1 MEILFLL
8 FLRLEELTACL
19 YTSGNDT
26 IEGGNLMIPER
37 EVNPGMMFLME
48 MTISLQVENF
58 ILYEHRYIIYNKVN
72 TDG

>member
-1 MEILFLL
+1 MEVLFLL
-8 FLRLEELTACL
+8 FLRWEELTACL

-26 IEGGNLMIPER
+26 IEVENLMIPER

-48 MTISLQVENF
+48 MRISLQVENF

-72 TDG
+72 TGG

>member
-37 EVNPGMMFLME
+37 EVNLGMMFLME